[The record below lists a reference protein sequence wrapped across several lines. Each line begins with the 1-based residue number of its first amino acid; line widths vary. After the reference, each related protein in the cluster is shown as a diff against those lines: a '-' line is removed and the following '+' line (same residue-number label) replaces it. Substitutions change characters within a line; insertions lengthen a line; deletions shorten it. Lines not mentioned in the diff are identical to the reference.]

1 MLLVIKL
8 KKTTSIEQEQ
18 ENYKVFSQLTQFYP
32 TAISSTL
39 VIYFPGEVVKPGMME
54 MEMETEMEM
63 EIHSSLSLTVP

>member
-1 MLLVIKL
+1 MLLIIKL

-39 VIYFPGEVVKPGMME
+39 VIYFPGEVVKPGTME
-54 MEMETEMEM
+54 MEIETEME
-63 EIHSSLSLTVP
+63 ILSSLSLAVL